1 VWTLEQNLVP
11 TEDNR
16 VHLYLKV
23 FTSNISCCCW
33 KGIGWKP
40 LFSSQQQWLPNS
52 KYMSKIFVCASVPGC
67 KTVCKICAAAR
78 LRFSGLGASP
88 AVSSKTFPKRFWGP
102 LDIFSSLIARP
113 KSSVLRC
120 LIRCPVGV
128 RCLEFVPAPGTPD
141 KARNEAGIGGPDASL
156 KRTTPNHLVLLV
168 NRR

>member
-52 KYMSKIFVCASVPGC
+52 NYMSKILTFVHPCQVARPCARYVPRHGSVSADLEHLQP
-67 KTVCKICAAAR
+67 
-78 LRFSGLGASP
+78 
-88 AVSSKTFPKRFWGP
+88 VSSKTFPKRFWSA

-120 LIRCPVGV
+120 LIRCSGV
-128 RCLEFVPAPGTPD
+128 RCLESVPAPGTPD
-141 KARNEAGIGGPDASL
+141 KARSEAGIGGPDASL
-156 KRTTPNHLVLLV
+156 KRTTPNRRVLLV